1 MQNKVI
7 FLVCAIRLFQI
18 ITIGSR
24 IGLLTIIY
32 KNLFS
37 VDVGALSNM
46 VRLELKAREQIS

>member
-32 KNLFS
+32 KNLFP
-37 VDVGALSNM
+37 VDVEAISNM

>member
-24 IGLLTIIY
+24 IGLLTIIDNY
-32 KNLFS
+32 IHFS
-37 VDVGALSNM
+37 CGCGSNI
-46 VRLELKAREQIS
+46 KYG

>member
-1 MQNKVI
+1 MQNKAI

-32 KNLFS
+32 IFP
-37 VDVGALSNM
+37 VDVEAISNM
-46 VRLELKAREQIS
+46 VRLELKARKQIS